1 MLSLYIARLVLPEE
15 YGIIGGESDV
25 QAGVS
30 VVSPP
35 YDGTE
40 LTPLRGTRKSKSKQ
54 RKLSNSTGLIGS
66 VVTARENR

>member
-25 QAGVS
+25 QAS
-30 VVSPP
+30 VHAVFPP

-40 LTPLRGTRKSKSKQ
+40 LTSLQGSRSQSNEKSH
-54 RKLSNSTGLIGS
+54 STGLIGS
-66 VVTARENR
+66 VVPAWENL